1 MGKYNKESLEKLL
14 ILIDEICRIDEN
26 FWFKEALIK
35 KTLISDT
42 KSDIIIKLRNIE
54 KYLKI
59 DGLEIIDYSEISN
72 ENVRR
77 QLFRDSVEMS
87 KYRLGKINDTINFD
101 EFCRYA
107 HMQAE
112 ELINYFYSVRFYGNL
127 VYVNEFIIKHFP
139 TFNQKENINS
149 LNQINYTAKLTA
161 FIKEYKLEKG
171 QLKSTLE
178 FLSNLR
184 NELSHRN
191 SLEINDEDIIL
202 NQLKIKNIDVTSS
215 YIDFKLTTKED
226 QKLFNKG
233 RFIYLKRKQDYNE
246 ILLNLNFLKE
256 AVILVLK

>member
-14 ILIDEICRIDEN
+14 ILIDEICMSGEN
-26 FWFKEALIK
+26 FWFKEALVK

-42 KSDIIIKLRNIE
+42 KSDIVIKLRKIE

-112 ELINYFYSVRFYGNL
+112 ELINYFYSEKFYGNL
-127 VYVNEFIIKHFP
+127 DYVNEFILKHFAIYKP
-139 TFNQKENINS
+139 KENLNS
-149 LNQINYTAKLTA
+149 LNQINYNAKLTA

-171 QLKSTLE
+171 PLKSTLE
-178 FLSNLR
+178 FLSNIR

-191 SLEINDEDIIL
+191 SIETVNEDAIL
-202 NQLKIKNIDVTSS
+202 SELQNKNLDISSS
-215 YIDFKLTTKED
+215 YINYNLTPKED

-246 ILLNLNFLKE
+246 IITNLNFLKK

>member
-14 ILIDEICRIDEN
+14 ILIDEICKNDEN
-26 FWFKEALIK
+26 FWFKEALMK
-35 KTLISDT
+35 KTLISEN
-42 KSDIIIKLRNIE
+42 KSDITIKLRNIE

-59 DGLEIIDYSEISN
+59 DGLEIIDYSEIKN

-112 ELINYFYSVRFYGNL
+112 ELINYFYSEKFYGNL
-127 VYVNEFIIKHFP
+127 DYVNEFILKHFNIYKP
-139 TFNQKENINS
+139 IENLNS
-149 LNQINYTAKLTA
+149 LNQINYNAKLTA

-171 QLKSTLE
+171 PLKSTLE
-178 FLSNLR
+178 FLSNIR

-191 SLEINDEDIIL
+191 SIETINEDAIL
-202 NQLKIKNIDVTSS
+202 SELQKKKLDVSSS
-215 YIDFKLTTKED
+215 YIDYNLTSKED
-226 QKLFNKG
+226 KKLFNKG

-256 AVILVLK
+256 AVIIVLK